1 MTRAVGMKITDQAEH
16 YSGYRMEEIDQIWG
30 LLATEGEGGLG
41 LRLESWREGGR
52 DEITLG
58 VVSWRLRQASPGRQC
73 TNQLRATVQ

>member
-1 MTRAVGMKITDQAEH
+1 MKITDQAEH

-41 LRLESWREGGR
+41 LRLASWRGGEGCR

-58 VVSWRLRQASPGRQC
+58 VMSWRLRQASPGR
-73 TNQLRATVQ
+73 LY